1 MATFTYNGTPV
12 SPVHLTLTLYITA
25 ERISNSVVRL
35 HLSSSST
42 YSRTATQNSVY
53 IAVYAYYG
61 SGGIHYSG
69 RLSAVSNANASGYFS
84 YGYEDFYV
92 DSSVS
97 NPTFTFNVN
106 MSVGGTGGANVS
118 PSPASYTFSVGGGS
132 YTVSYNKNTTRT
144 VSNMP
149 DSQTKYYNTNLTL
162 SSTKPT
168 SSSDT
173 TKYTWEFDGNEG
185 KDATSLSANKTTK
198 YTFSKWNTAAN
209 GSGTS
214 YNAGGT
220 YSSNSSA
227 TLYAQWTSS
236 ITTGTITPSTTT
248 RNNDNPNGYKVTYA
262 ANGGTTTPSY
272 SQAIDTVAY
281 TFNNWN
287 TKSDGKGTTYKAKT
301 AYTPT
306 SNLKL
311 YAQWTSSTTKGKVT
325 LASAIKKTSTSATGF
340 SVNFYNTSG
349 TSLLVTKTATNTTKY
364 TFAGWKIG
372 STTYTAGTSYTPS
385 SNVTATAQWTSSTT
399 KGTIYAP
406 NANDISSYIPQGKL
420 LAGWSTTK
428 NGTTVSY
435 NPGAAITPTGN
446 MNLYAVFVTGSN
458 YILVC
463 DLSSGTSNG
472 NKWSYAIS
480 GASTASEQNKTIL
493 WPVIKQDGRNNWG
506 TKVVSGVT
514 YVTYNGNFIGKR
526 NSDGTVVKVKLND
539 GMSTGD
545 TFLYKK

>member
-1 MATFTYNGTPV
+1 MATFTCSNLSLGNNY
-12 SPVHLTLTLYITA
+12 YITA
-25 ERISNSVVRL
+25 TLYVSAYRISSTYVRVELSNSSSCSLTPKLHDYYVGVYATHSGVTNRLHYISNSK
-35 HLSSSST
+35 SGGSFPYGYADFYDTDPTST
-42 YSRTATQNSVY
+42 YSISLQ
-53 IAVYAYYG
+53 I
-61 SGGIHYSG
+61 ID
-69 RLSAVSNANASGYFS
+69 S
-84 YGYEDFYV
+84 YGEGYV
-92 DSSVS
+92 AGTGSIGSY
-97 NPTFTFNVN
+97 TFNVG
-106 MSVGGTGGANVS
+106 S
-118 PSPASYTFSVGGGS
+118 GS

-149 DSQTKYYNTNLTL
+149 DNQTKYYNTNLTL

-173 TKYTWEFDGNEG
+173 TKYTWEFDGNGG
-185 KDATSLSANKTTK
+185 KNATSLSANKTTK

-214 YNAGGT
+214 YSAGGT

-236 ITTGTITPSTTT
+236 ATTGTITPSTTT

-262 ANGGTTTPSY
+262 ANGGTTTPSS
-272 SQAIDTVAY
+272 SQAVDTVAY

-287 TKSDGKGTTYKAKT
+287 TKSDGKGTIYKAKT

-306 SNLKL
+306 SSLKL

-349 TSLLVTKTATNTTKY
+349 TDSLVTKTATNTIKY

-406 NANDISSYIPQGKL
+406 SASDISSYTPQGKI

-480 GASTASEQNKTIL
+480 GASTASDNNPTIL
-493 WPVIKQDGRNNWG
+493 WPEIKAVGINNWG
-506 TKVVSGVT
+506 TKNG
-514 YVTYNGNFIGKR
+514 YVTYNGNYIGKR
-526 NSDGTVVKVKLND
+526 NSNGTIVKVSIND